1 MPNTNLKSM
10 IMYDKKVSLML
21 SKEDKTMLENE
32 AKRERVKLSTYIRS
46 KLLSNYVPSNEQ
58 E

>member
-1 MPNTNLKSM
+1 
-10 IMYDKKVSLML
+10 MYDKRVSLML

-46 KLLSNYVPSNEQ
+46 KLLTNYVPSNEQ
-58 E
+58 ER

>member
-1 MPNTNLKSM
+1 MPNTKLND
-10 IMYDKKVSLML
+10 MYDKRVSLML

-46 KLLSNYVPSNEQ
+46 KLLSNYVSSNEQ